1 MLPEGHPTVI
11 LRLIFMST
19 RLQRSRPGR
28 IGLAALALIL
38 LFATGF
44 GAVRANALGMGDR
57 LDRLVS
63 RVETFLDPPPQR
75 ATLPTVVVTPAPS
88 TSPSPTITPTTAP
101 SATATPSPTPVART
115 PVDVALV
122 DDHTTVFASQL
133 TNDDCAVAATQM
145 VLAILGLGDT
155 SEAFQQSIKD
165 RIGEWEAFADSQ
177 NGGWGPAAVGLAL
190 ADHGATGYEVRAYD
204 TYTDALRDSAIAIST
219 FDKPVVMFPWWGA
232 HSWVMTG
239 YRADADPTLFDD
251 ARISGAYILDP
262 WYPRVSSIWG
272 PSDPPGNFEDV
283 PELERNW
290 PAYQGPPGY
299 ESIGPGWTRPEGQYP
314 DRDGRFIVLVPTT
327 PRSASAGGSAP

>member
-1 MLPEGHPTVI
+1 
-11 LRLIFMST
+11 MST
-19 RLQRSRPGR
+19 RFQRSRRDR
-28 IGLAALALIL
+28 IGLAALALTL

-44 GAVRANALGMGDR
+44 GTVRVNALGLGDR

-75 ATLPTVVVTPAPS
+75 STLPMVVVTPAPS
-88 TSPSPTITPTTAP
+88 ASPSAAIAPTSPTMAPNEP
-101 SATATPSPTPVART
+101 SATATPSPTPLAPT

-122 DDHTTVFASQL
+122 EDHATVFASQL
-133 TNDDCAVAATQM
+133 TKDDCAVAATQM

-155 SEAFQQSIKD
+155 SGAFQQGIKD
-165 RIGEWEAFADSQ
+165 RIGEWEAFDDSQ

-251 ARISGAYILDP
+251 AQISGAYILDP

-272 PSDPPGNFEDV
+272 ASDPPGNFEDLG
-283 PELERNW
+283 ELERNW